1 MATKTANVTARI
13 QPNIKEQA
21 EAILDRLGI
30 PVSVFIDMTYRQVI
44 MRDGVPFSL
53 DIPDKLVTR
62 DSITQAEFDTMMQTG
77 LAQAKKNDSVSVDEA
92 FSQLKSKI
100 QCMNEYEVRVTRQAL
115 EQVKEIVHYISNDL
129 MAPDVADNLLDKMK
143 AEITNLSSFPKKHAL
158 IDEEPWRTEG
168 VRKIVVK
175 NFLIY
180 YWVDD
185 ENNRVQVTAVIY
197 SRRDQTK
204 QLSNMDME

>member
-62 DSITQAEFDTMMQTG
+62 DSITKAEFDTMMQTG
-77 LAQAKKNDSVSVDEA
+77 LSQAKRNDSVSVDEA
-92 FSQLKSKI
+92 FEQLK
-100 QCMNEYEVRVTRQAL
+100 
-115 EQVKEIVHYISNDL
+115 
-129 MAPDVADNLLDKMK
+129 
-143 AEITNLSSFPKKHAL
+143 AE
-158 IDEEPWRTEG
+158 
-168 VRKIVVK
+168 
-175 NFLIY
+175 
-180 YWVDD
+180 
-185 ENNRVQVTAVIY
+185 
-197 SRRDQTK
+197 
-204 QLSNMDME
+204 M

>member
-1 MATKTANVTARI
+1 MVVRYKKQEVHTMATKTANVTSRI

-77 LAQAKKNDSVSVDEA
+77 LTQAKKNDSVSVDEA
-92 FSQLKSKI
+92 FNQLKS
-100 QCMNEYEVRVTRQAL
+100 
-115 EQVKEIVHYISNDL
+115 EI
-129 MAPDVADNLLDKMK
+129 
-143 AEITNLSSFPKKHAL
+143 
-158 IDEEPWRTEG
+158 
-168 VRKIVVK
+168 
-175 NFLIY
+175 
-180 YWVDD
+180 
-185 ENNRVQVTAVIY
+185 
-197 SRRDQTK
+197 
-204 QLSNMDME
+204 